1 MAYSDRETNALISE
15 HPFLPSAGSPGPTPL
30 PGSLTVTGERRNNNR
45 INSLAA
51 EVTDNNGVS
60 RINSV
65 RFRILRADRT
75 QRFEHTDYL
84 LQTGLPANVVQIEAQ
99 NVPNNFRAGA
109 NNILEVEV
117 QYTDPTGDFTVV
129 DEAAFTTA

>member
-1 MAYSDRETNALISE
+1 MAYSDRETNELIASGA
-15 HPFLPSAGSPGPTPL
+15 FLPSAAASGPTPM
-30 PGSLTVTGERRNNNR
+30 PGAVTVTGERRNNNR

-51 EVTDNNGVS
+51 ELTDNNGVS
-60 RINSV
+60 RINTV

-75 QRFEHTDYL
+75 QRFEHSDYL

-109 NNILEVEV
+109 NNILEVEIN
-117 QYTDPTGDFTVV
+117 YTDPTGTFTVTG
-129 DEAAFTTA
+129 EAVFTAA